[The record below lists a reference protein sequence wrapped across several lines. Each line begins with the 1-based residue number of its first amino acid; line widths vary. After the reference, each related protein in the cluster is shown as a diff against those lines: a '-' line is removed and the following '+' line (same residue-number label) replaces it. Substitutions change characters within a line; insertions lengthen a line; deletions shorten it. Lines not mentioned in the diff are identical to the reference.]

1 MAVARLLPLQTQAK
15 PTSQTSQTGHTR
27 RGKRRTV
34 VRVLRCDRRERARR
48 AAPRH
53 TAAIVQ
59 ALAFDRRVQLEEL
72 GVLLLEPFPDDA
84 GDSRVDAV
92 LLERSDA
99 LRPVHAL
106 LDGELDHR
114 VDLRAGGVGGTS
126 AR

>member
-15 PTSQTSQTGHTR
+15 PTSQTGHTR